1 MNSRTHILAATSLLA
16 FSGVSS
22 AQAQTAAD
30 DDGRVAE
37 ILVTAQKRSSSLQ
50 TTSVAVTAL
59 SGDGLKDKAV
69 TNLEGLTTA
78 SPSLSFAGQGP
89 TAAVN
94 LRGIGLGV
102 SSPNVAPGVPIY
114 RDGLLAPT
122 LLPNEPFLDI
132 ASVEVLR
139 GPQGTLVGA
148 NSTGGAVFIN
158 TASPVLGRSE
168 GYGEVEGGS
177 YQRLRAAGAVNVPVS
192 DVLALRA
199 AASAERRDSYFANR
213 QPSQTTPEPGA
224 LRQFAGR
231 LSALYQP
238 NERFSALLKINYQND
253 DNGGWAHTPYPG
265 TPAAVGYPTQPY
277 VLSYGNMGTYS
288 RDNQLR
294 VGLEMKYAFASG
306 VILKST
312 SGMFLTRQHYN
323 DNQYV
328 YTSPTTASASAFVNN
343 INDQVYSQELNL
355 VSPRSKRLHWVIGNF
370 NYVQRAH
377 ISLNPNNP
385 VILVDQGTPKFST
398 AAYGELGFDIT
409 PKVEVHIGLRET
421 YNKIS
426 GNGGVY
432 LALPGATP
440 LLLAPNTPRFSDSQ
454 LTGRIGL
461 DWTISSEHFAYIVA
475 AKGGKT
481 GGVNGTGQANF
492 ASEAVYDYEIGLK
505 SKWLD
510 GHLRTQLGAFYMNY
524 KNLQLSTAAPSTVAG
539 QAPNG
544 SITNAG
550 SSTVKG
556 FEASAQLRFGGL
568 QVDGNLSYV
577 DATVQAGTLL
587 NTYAYT
593 AAGFSPTGPQCAT
606 GQTSGCFN
614 FAPYYVNVNNSPSP
628 FSPKWTGNLGASY
641 AFALTPDL
649 SLTPRLDFSHMDSQW
664 TSVFGNGAERMQAR
678 NLLNASVTLARG
690 GWTLTAYGTNLT
702 KQYFITGQTAFQ
714 NFWNAPREFGARV
727 NYRF

>member
-1 MNSRTHILAATSLLA
+1 MFSMNSRTHILAATSLLA

-22 AQAQTAAD
+22 AQAQTATA

-59 SGDGLKDKAV
+59 SRDALKDKAV

-238 NERFSALLKINYQND
+238 TDRFSALLKINYQND

-328 YTSPTTASASAFVNN
+328 YTSPTTANASAFVNN
-343 INDQVYSQELNL
+343 INDEVYSQEFNL

-475 AKGGKT
+475 AKGG
-481 GGVNGTGQANF
+481 Q
-492 ASEAVYDYEIGLK
+492 
-505 SKWLD
+505 D
-510 GHLRTQLGAFYMNY
+510 GRCQRNR
-524 KNLQLSTAAPSTVAG
+524 AG
-539 QAPNG
+539 QLC
-544 SITNAG
+544 I
-550 SSTVKG
+550 
-556 FEASAQLRFGGL
+556 
-568 QVDGNLSYV
+568 
-577 DATVQAGTLL
+577 
-587 NTYAYT
+587 
-593 AAGFSPTGPQCAT
+593 
-606 GQTSGCFN
+606 
-614 FAPYYVNVNNSPSP
+614 
-628 FSPKWTGNLGASY
+628 
-641 AFALTPDL
+641 
-649 SLTPRLDFSHMDSQW
+649 
-664 TSVFGNGAERMQAR
+664 
-678 NLLNASVTLARG
+678 
-690 GWTLTAYGTNLT
+690 
-702 KQYFITGQTAFQ
+702 
-714 NFWNAPREFGARV
+714 
-727 NYRF
+727 